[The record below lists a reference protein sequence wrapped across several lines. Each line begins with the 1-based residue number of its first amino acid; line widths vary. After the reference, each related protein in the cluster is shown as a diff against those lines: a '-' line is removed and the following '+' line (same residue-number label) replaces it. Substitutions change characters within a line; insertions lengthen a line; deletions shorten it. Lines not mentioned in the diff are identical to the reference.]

1 MIRPSLTFIS
11 IFIILFLSGCSSIPI
26 ADDFSIE
33 DVYEEPYTYEMI
45 NDYEELSKELQ
56 NEIAFILEEIFFY
69 NRVNET
75 NLEKINNFI
84 KNGQIKDQYVKQIQL
99 IVLNKN
105 KLQSVQSIN
114 VTYKTSKKNKEHII
128 ESVLKRNSKFNI
140 TFDLNGKDINDKLL
154 ESNLLFFC
162 NSYLLDQK
170 NIIEDH
176 IFKKSDP
183 KEVIVVFTKPYEEY
197 ATNLEQKYPG
207 IKFAFISD
215 KNHEEYVQ
223 KTLGIDSSLI
233 RFNNIQ
239 KLDQNIQLEN
249 TPRERKD
256 FKKVYFLVD
265 YAIGKSIV
273 PLFRSY
279 LLNNDF
285 YATNGILLGAINTKQ
300 LSDFDNLHVPAPK
313 YFYKKVAQNQ
323 SIISLGDEIDKGLID
338 DMLRIEELNAANASD
353 SYILLNSGPINYQ
366 NEKCIQRELSFW
378 RISQESLTIPL

>member
-300 LSDFDNLHVPAPK
+300 LSDFKTFINL
-313 YFYKKVAQNQ
+313 
-323 SIISLGDEIDKGLID
+323 I
-338 DMLRIEELNAANASD
+338 
-353 SYILLNSGPINYQ
+353 
-366 NEKCIQRELSFW
+366 
-378 RISQESLTIPL
+378 T